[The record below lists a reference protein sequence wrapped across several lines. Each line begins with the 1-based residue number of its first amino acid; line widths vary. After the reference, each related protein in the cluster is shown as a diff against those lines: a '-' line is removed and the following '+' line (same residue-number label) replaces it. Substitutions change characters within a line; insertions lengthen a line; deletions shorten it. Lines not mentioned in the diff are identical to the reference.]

1 MEVINNHTD
10 FPVLSPRTAKPS
22 QGPRHLL
29 VSTQLASEDTSP
41 IGPKAASSWTLEM
54 SPTCSQT
61 QRAILTHFSI
71 CPLQLQEQ
79 QAARPT
85 FVLST
90 TSQAGCSS
98 QNAAQL
104 AVHTRFEMGR
114 TLWRQGCALQEE
126 VKHVGKRTTSYQPS
140 WQGPLPRNSAQLSRV
155 APGDFPNI
163 TACPSTL
170 N

>member
-1 MEVINNHTD
+1 MEAINNHTD

-54 SPTCSQT
+54 SPTCSQIQQDT
-61 QRAILTHFSI
+61 LTRFSI

-90 TSQAGCSS
+90 TSQAACSS
-98 QNAAQL
+98 QNATQP
-104 AVHTRFEMGR
+104 AVHTGFEIGENGVEARMR
-114 TLWRQGCALQEE
+114 LQEE
-126 VKHVGKRTTSYQPS
+126 VKHGGK
-140 WQGPLPRNSAQLSRV
+140 
-155 APGDFPNI
+155 
-163 TACPSTL
+163 
-170 N
+170 